1 MSYYN
6 FLATII
12 LMYFGA
18 LESGKESNIEH
29 KPCDDNICTVNRN
42 TLFIIENTIYYLCDA
57 FYLSLT

>member
-1 MSYYN
+1 
-6 FLATII
+6 
-12 LMYFGA
+12 MYFGA

-42 TLFIIENTIYYLCDA
+42 TLFIIENNIYYQCDA